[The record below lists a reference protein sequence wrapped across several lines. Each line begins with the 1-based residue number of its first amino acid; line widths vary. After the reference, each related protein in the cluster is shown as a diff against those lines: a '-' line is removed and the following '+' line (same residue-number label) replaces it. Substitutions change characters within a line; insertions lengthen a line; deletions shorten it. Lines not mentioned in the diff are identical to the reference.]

1 MQPKLVRGTRARG
14 TRPAE
19 PAPAEPALKYVVR
32 ICRV

>member
-1 MQPKLVRGTRARG
+1 MQPKLVRGTRAG